1 MKGANN
7 SRWAERG
14 KLRAEEGQQFVGG
27 LNLLE
32 VKVRAKSRK
41 CQLGLCEIGLV
52 VNTDIRVIV
61 NKCVRAL
68 EAKAE
73 PNVSLL

>member
-1 MKGANN
+1 M
-7 SRWAERG
+7 
-14 KLRAEEGQQFVGG
+14 
-27 LNLLE
+27 LE
-32 VKVRAKSRK
+32 AKVRAKSRK

>member
-1 MKGANN
+1 M
-7 SRWAERG
+7 
-14 KLRAEEGQQFVGG
+14 GG